1 MASKLGRE
9 SYPQNLKEI
18 LYEDFPSY
26 FVWNNKDHFWS
37 RHQRWHQLGRLVAVH
52 PSTDNGELFC
62 LRCLLKHVPG
72 ATLFKNL
79 RTING
84 ILYPTYC
91 AACIALEL
99 LEDDLI
105 WKKTLEEATL
115 WARPK
120 HLCSLFVT
128 ILLICFPSCPKEL
141 FY

>member
-1 MASKLGRE
+1 M
-9 SYPQNLKEI
+9 KEI

-37 RHQRWHQLGRLVAVH
+37 RRQRGHQLGRLAAVH

-62 LRCLLKHVPG
+62 LCCLLKHVPG
-72 ATLFKNL
+72 ATSFTNS
-79 RTING
+79 RTIHG
-84 ILYPTYC
+84 RIYPTYR

-120 HLCSLFVT
+120 YLHSLFVT
-128 ILLICFPSCPKEL
+128 IFIICSTS
-141 FY
+141 